1 MKATTSNEIG
11 AGRPVTA
18 FATSDPATGPP
29 RVIFFDRDA
38 AGADDYRPEFRQDIE
53 AMVARIER
61 AIVEVAN
68 RLRDGLAR
76 RQAVRELRRLGRSR
90 LADIGHRAARDRA
103 SGRRHDRGASER
115 DRASGRRHDRRA
127 SEKRRNS
134 TAEFG
139 DRSPDD
145 ASPRS
150 LANRIPGRT
159 IRCERGI
166 RSVDTLRRRVGFG
179 GPKPRATPAHAGAA
193 RRR

>member
-29 RVIFFDRDA
+29 RVIVLDRDA

-90 LADIGHRAARDRA
+90 LADIGIEPHEI
-103 SGRRHDRGASER
+103 ER
-115 DRASGRRHDRRA
+115 VV
-127 SEKRRNS
+127 
-134 TAEFG
+134 
-139 DRSPDD
+139 D
-145 ASPRS
+145 AM
-150 LANRIPGRT
+150 I
-159 IRCERGI
+159 
-166 RSVDTLRRRVGFG
+166 
-179 GPKPRATPAHAGAA
+179 AA
-193 RRR
+193 RRNEIERVVDATIAAPRRSAAIRRRSPRPQSR